1 MGEVWH
7 RVRRLLLADDP
18 ETGWLVRLALTG
30 MLAWSLA
37 DPAGT
42 SGTPGWQ
49 WTVLAVSMAGWL
61 VFAVGDGRFP
71 RTALGALALC
81 SALGA
86 AVAGTGGAGGST
98 AAVFTLVGLLTFA
111 LHLGVS
117 PKAVIGVAAV
127 DLCLYLIG
135 CWWWRQDPAAA
146 LVNVAVVVILVLF
159 GLRRREQRRQ
169 AQQTAQLLEQTR
181 LAQREQARAA
191 ALDER
196 ARIARELHDV
206 LAHSLGALG
215 VQLEVAEALLTDRGD
230 AEAAAARVR
239 RARRLAAEGLVEA
252 RAAVAA
258 LRADVPP
265 LTTALTDLVTAHR
278 HDHQVPI
285 DFHTEGTPRPLSPA
299 AEVSLLGTAREALTN
314 AAKHAPGGP
323 VTVSLRYGPEEVRLQ
338 VRNAP
343 GRPAAGGPGPVSGYG
358 LTGSRERIA
367 LVGGTLTAG
376 GTGQSDGLDRDA
388 DSGQPGDSGAPD
400 RPAVADA
407 GWQVTVRVPR

>member
-1 MGEVWH
+1 MGEVWQ

-18 ETGWLVRLALTG
+18 ETGWLVRLTLTG
-30 MLAWSLA
+30 LLAWTLSY
-37 DPAGT
+37 
-42 SGTPGWQ
+42 SGGMSGAAGWQ
-49 WTVLAVSMAGWL
+49 WAALAASLASWL
-61 VFAVGDGRFP
+61 VFALGDGRAP

-81 SALGA
+81 SALGSVA
-86 AVAGTGGAGGST
+86 AGTGGTAGST
-98 AAVFTLVGLLTFA
+98 AATFTLVGLLTYA
-111 LHLGVS
+111 LHLGPTPRSIV
-117 PKAVIGVAAV
+117 AVAAV
-127 DLCLYLIG
+127 DLCLYLLG
-135 CWWWRQDPAAA
+135 CWWWGQDPAAA
-146 LVNVAVVVILVLF
+146 LINVAVVVIVVLF
-159 GLRRREQRRQ
+159 GLHRREHRRRAR
-169 AQQTAQLLEQTR
+169 QTARLLEQTR

-230 AEAAAARVR
+230 VEGAAVRVR

-265 LTTALTDLVTAHR
+265 LTTALSDLVTAYR
-278 HDHQVPI
+278 QDHQVPV
-285 DFHTEGTPRPLSPA
+285 DFRTEGTPRPLAPA

-323 VTVSLRYGPEEVRLQ
+323 VTVALHFRPEEVRLQ
-338 VRNAP
+338 VCNGP
-343 GRPAAGGPGPVSGYG
+343 GRATPAEAVRVNGYG

-376 GTGQSDGLDRDA
+376 D
-388 DSGQPGDSGAPD
+388 PGHPGG
-400 RPAVADA
+400 
-407 GWQVTVRVPR
+407 GWQVDVRVPA